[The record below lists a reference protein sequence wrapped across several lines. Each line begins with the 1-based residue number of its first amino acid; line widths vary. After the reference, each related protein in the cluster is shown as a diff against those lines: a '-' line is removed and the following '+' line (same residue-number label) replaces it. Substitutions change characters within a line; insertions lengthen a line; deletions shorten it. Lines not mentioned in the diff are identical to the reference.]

1 MSKDLIGNYKER
13 LSETIEVVDGQDT
26 YTAQEITTESVK
38 IVDPGQ
44 GAPVVLRHFFFAAKP
59 APIKPTKQQLV
70 TEFKHLI
77 QTQLWSDGLV
87 PIESARVEVHTRGF
101 IRKTSKALY
110 AKMLQ
115 ENSDFVIIVMCEP
128 KKGMLLNETPTRL

>member
-26 YTAQEITTESVK
+26 YTAQEITTESIKV
-38 IVDPGQ
+38 VDPGE
-44 GAPVVLRHFFFAAKP
+44 GAPVVLRHFFFSAKP
-59 APIKPTKQQLV
+59 APQKPTKQQLV

-77 QTQLWSDGLV
+77 ETNLWADGLV

-110 AKMLQ
+110 RKMIS
-115 ENSDFVIIVMCEP
+115 EKADFVIIVMCEP
-128 KKGMLLNETPTRL
+128 KKGVLLNERPTKL